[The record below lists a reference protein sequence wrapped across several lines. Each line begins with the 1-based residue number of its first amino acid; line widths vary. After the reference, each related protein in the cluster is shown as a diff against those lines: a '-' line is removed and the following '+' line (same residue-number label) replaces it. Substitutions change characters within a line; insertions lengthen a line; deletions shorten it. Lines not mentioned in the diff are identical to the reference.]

1 VSVLAI
7 VPARRGPTSVPHQIL
22 LSFRGRP
29 LLVHSIE
36 HGLLARNVDR
46 VLVSTDSA
54 AYREAALAAGAEV
67 PFLRPPDLAGDLSTD
82 LEVFEHALHWLERQ
96 EGYRPEACVHLRP
109 TCPTRRVAD
118 VEEAVALL
126 LANPSADSVRSVT
139 KAPHT
144 PYQMWRLQEGGTL
157 LPLLESALHEPYNLP
172 PELLPEVY
180 LQNAAVDVVRSS
192 VIREKRSMTGT
203 RILAYEMPA
212 LPYVDVSDLAAAE
225 RIAPSSEMPKGRTFA
240 FEMDGPIATLVANND
255 YTRAEPYGPG
265 VSLVNQLYD
274 AGNRIVIY
282 TGRGSQ
288 TGLDWTETT
297 REQLRSWG
305 VRHHELRFGKPA
317 ADYYVDDRMIS
328 LAALQSWVVGE
339 PRPSQEEE
347 RMSDVF
353 GIRSAVTSRST
364 LGEAP

>member
-1 VSVLAI
+1 MSVLAI
-7 VPARRGPTSVPHQIL
+7 VPARREPASVAHENL

-54 AYREAALAAGAEV
+54 GYREAALAAGAEA

-82 LEVFEHALHWLERQ
+82 LDVFEHALQWLERQ

-109 TCPTRRVAD
+109 TCPNRRVAD

-126 LANPSADSVRSVT
+126 LANPSAESVRSVT
-139 KAPHT
+139 KAPDS
-144 PYQMWRLQEGGTL
+144 PYHMWRMQEGGTL
-157 LPLLESALHEPYNLP
+157 LPLLESALHEPHNLL

-180 LQNAAVDVVRSS
+180 LQNGAVDVVRSS
-192 VIREKRSMTGT
+192 VVRDKRSLTGT

-212 LPYVDVSDLAAAE
+212 FPDVSLSDLAAAE
-225 RIAPSSEMPKGRTFA
+225 RMAPSSEMPKGRTFA
-240 FEMDGPIATLVANND
+240 FEMDGVIATFVANND
-255 YTRAEPYGPG
+255 YPRAEPHRAG

-274 AGNRIVIY
+274 AGNHIVIY

-317 ADYYVDDRMIS
+317 ADYYVDNRMIS
-328 LAALQSWVVGE
+328 LAALQSWVMGE
-339 PRPSQEEE
+339 PRRSQEEE
-347 RMSDVF
+347 RMSDVLD
-353 GIRSAVTSRST
+353 IRPAATARRT